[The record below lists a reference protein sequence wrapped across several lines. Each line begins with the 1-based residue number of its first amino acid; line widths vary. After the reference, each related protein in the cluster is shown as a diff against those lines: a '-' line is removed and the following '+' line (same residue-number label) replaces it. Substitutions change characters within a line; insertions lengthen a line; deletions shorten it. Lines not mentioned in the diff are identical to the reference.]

1 MRILRHRIAP
11 ALAACLLVAAAVRP
25 AAAATTLGWYDAN
38 GNGRADTWLVDD
50 NGDGVT
56 DRMIVDGNENNWGEA
71 QVFYQG
77 GLVTWSTLDANEDGL
92 NEMAMQPVYWSNG
105 TLRGRTMWSDQDR
118 NGRWENG
125 YYDGDLD
132 GISEWVCVDTNLDG
146 LADTWKGTS
155 APAGNGAI
163 GNMMARDVAFRNW
176 IDDMHRRGQGA
187 FFPTVSVPLY

>member
-1 MRILRHRIAP
+1 VRILRHP
-11 ALAACLLVAAAVRP
+11 VVAAAAAFVLLVTAVRP
-25 AAAATTLGWYDAN
+25 ATAATTLAWYDAN

-77 GLVTWSTLDANEDGL
+77 GYAIWSTLDGNEDGL
-92 NEMAMQPVYWSNG
+92 NEMAMQPTYWSNG

-125 YYDGDLD
+125 YHDGNLD
-132 GISEWVCVDTNLDG
+132 GIYESVCIDTNFDG
-146 LADTWKGTS
+146 QADTWTGSS
-155 APAGNGAI
+155 APAGGGAI
-163 GNMMARDVAFRNW
+163 ANMMARNVAFTNW
-176 IDDMHRRGQGA
+176 VNDMHGRGLSV
-187 FFPTVSVPLY
+187 FFPTVSVPLP